1 MKSGIFNTDN
11 NWLSVLRKNSIR
23 EGVNFWRKDKRTL
36 HLPSGSPFYFKDE
49 WEFNGPFLEDSSATS
64 RQAMGGMSE
73 PLNTIKVP

>member
-49 WEFNGPFLEDSSATS
+49 WEFNGPFLKDFFGNKSTGDGRDVGAIEYD
-64 RQAMGGMSE
+64 
-73 PLNTIKVP
+73 